1 MMKIRTGMLAVA
13 VTLAAS
19 VASAFDLDAD
29 LSRVRESFDYM
40 HRAVTGKA
48 PAEGAA
54 QFVVDATISKTGNDA
69 YRIQSKGKGVQL
81 TGSNVR
87 SLLYAVYDLFG
98 RRAGCKYFWDG
109 DILPRV
115 EKLDLSNLDIHEE
128 ARFRYRGCRYFGHR
142 SLTRFQAEH
151 WGFEDWKR
159 ELDWLAK
166 NRQNVFFSRLGM
178 DDLFPRTF
186 PEACSYPDASKPL
199 PGQGEGYDNRSLFW
213 SLEYR
218 GELRR
223 RVLAY
228 ARSLGIA
235 FPEDFG
241 TITHWYTRTPQ
252 DFLDNM
258 KPSFLPQA
266 TAVYSEPSGLIWDI
280 RQPKWLN
287 AYWALTET
295 AIKEYGSPAILH
307 TQGFSERR
315 CFEDRAKN
323 LQMKRE
329 MNAKMFEL
337 AAKHYPKSPV
347 FLNSWDFWHNWTM
360 EETREYIKTLDK
372 NQVILLDFCLNAP
385 DRGEGDSQFRN
396 WDVIGKFPYMVGPF
410 RCEPIT
416 MIHEDYEL
424 LEKRFAPARDDPMC
438 VGFLDW
444 TENSHPDALQLKY
457 HVENSWRP
465 RRDGVDPLVDELCRD
480 RYADQQEL
488 LAGIWK
494 DVVKI
499 APKVGRCT
507 DVDALWVQCYA
518 QCIQSFASSF
528 AGVEGDHKAHP
539 ELWTGVG
546 LNTFRSVPDIFRR
559 LADVKWRDEFV
570 KRDAMD
576 LARGAADRLILE
588 MTFSVFDAYFAWR
601 QGTGST
607 ARVLRLL
614 EAYMPLV
621 EHMEKLLQLHKDYS
635 LADTYDHMEA
645 IEHIR
650 NPEFDKVLIENANCW
665 YCVSHQAECAK
676 YFTTPVA
683 REMISRLKAKVLSG
697 DRKGPLADIPV
708 TEMRK
713 AMREKRLDAMR
724 PVEPRSEENWRQTML
739 SFAKVAEKVFE
750 KDTVN
755 IAFLGGSITEMNGF
769 RPLVMAALKAKYPQ
783 VEFKEINAGLSSTC
797 SDTGAYRFADDVLKK
812 GVPDLLIVDSAVND
826 EQDGHFDRQH
836 CLRGVEGIVRH
847 ALAANP
853 SCAIVVSLMVNKA
866 QYDQL
871 MKGETPLHFAV
882 GADVAKHYGAGL
894 ADVGSALAAS
904 AKSGGMSWTEYKD
917 CHPSPEGCKLGAKV
931 VMDAV
936 DKVFDPTKKASLRPC
951 PEPLDRFAY
960 ARGRALPL
968 EDVRLGDGWQVSRPD
983 WEKIPGDKRWYF
995 TLGDAL
1001 WTEKAGGI
1009 AEFAFKGTS
1018 VGVLLT
1024 AGPDAA
1030 DMEVSLDNGPWRRF
1044 ALRATYGT
1052 LHYPY
1057 TQMIEDGL
1065 QDVYHNVR
1073 IRAVPAVRD
1082 GKERTALRINRLFA
1096 NGVPAK
1102 LPVALKYEDY
1112 IYGVCDRT
1120 IPVYR
1125 PGETMTF
1132 TFKLSGFKGFDASE
1146 CTFDWERTGDDGK
1159 RESGKAPADRP
1170 LVLKTSLDR
1179 PGYVRYYVVL
1189 RNAKGEAVRRAAG
1202 DEVYF
1207 DGGAGVDI
1215 KSIRQAVPAPSDFKA
1230 FWAKRKEMLAK
1241 VPWRGHVEKKSVES
1255 PLSDVK
1261 LYAVK
1266 VPCAGGRPVT
1276 GFLSVPKAAKDGKRF
1291 PAALH
1296 YYGYGESWTS
1306 YAYQPPTADRLSANR
1321 IDFFVT
1327 AHGFE
1332 LMREAKY
1339 YDDLRASLTHHK
1351 DGLAFSLEEN
1361 TNPDTAYFCGMTY
1374 RVMRAA
1380 EFVKALSAWNHES
1393 LLAEGASMGGLQ
1405 SIWTAALDPD
1415 VTVCRPDIPWC
1426 CDIGGTELGRN
1437 RGDWYVKWTP
1447 ALGYYDP
1454 VNMAEL
1460 FNPKCELFIPRLGLG
1475 DYICPPTGVTAFYNK
1490 LKCVKGAHGFQ
1501 NTTHG
1506 YVSPRPRQMFALRG
1520 NDVVEFKDGDP
1531 LVAPV
1536 K

>member
-1 MMKIRTGMLAVA
+1 MKLRTVLLSAALSLV
-13 VTLAAS
+13 AS
-19 VASAFDLDAD
+19 VVSAFDLDAD
-29 LSRVRESFDYM
+29 VSCPREAFDYM

-48 PAEGAA
+48 PAEDAA
-54 QFVVDATISKTGNDA
+54 RFVVDATVSKTGNDA
-69 YRIQSKGKGVQL
+69 YRIESKGSGVQF
-81 TGSNVR
+81 TGSNAR
-87 SLLYAVYDLFG
+87 SLIYAVYDLFS
-98 RRAGCKYFWDG
+98 RRAGCRYFWDG

-115 EKLDLSNLDIHEE
+115 EKLDLEGLDVREE
-128 ARFRYRGCRYFGHR
+128 ARFLYRGCRYFGHR

-159 ELDWLAK
+159 ELDWLVK
-166 NRQNVFFSRLGM
+166 NRQNVFFARVGM

-186 PEACSYPDASKPL
+186 PDACSYPDASKPL

-241 TITHWYTRTPQ
+241 TMTHWYTRTPQ

-258 KPSFLPQA
+258 KPDFLPQA
-266 TAVYSEPSGLIWDI
+266 TSVYAEPSGLIWDI
-280 RQPKWLN
+280 RQKKWLD
-287 AYWALTET
+287 AYWSLTET
-295 AIKEYGSPAILH
+295 AIREYGSPSILH

-323 LQMKRE
+323 LQMKRD
-329 MNAKMFEL
+329 MNALMFEL

-372 NQVILLDFCLNAP
+372 DQIILLDFCLNAP
-385 DRGEGDSQFRN
+385 NRGEGDSQFRN

-416 MIHEDYEL
+416 MIHEDYDL
-424 LEKRFAPARDDPMC
+424 LEERFRPAMDDPMC

-465 RRDGVDPLVDELCRD
+465 RRDGVGPLVDELCRD
-480 RYADQQEL
+480 RYAEQREL
-488 LAGIWK
+488 LAGLWK
-494 DVVKI
+494 DVAKI

-518 QCIQSFASSF
+518 QGIQSFASSF
-528 AGVEGDHKAHP
+528 AGIEADHKAHS
-539 ELWTGVG
+539 EKWQGVG
-546 LNTFRSVPDIFRR
+546 LDTFRGVPDIFGR

-601 QGTGST
+601 QGTGTT
-607 ARVLRLL
+607 AHVLRLL
-614 EAYMPLV
+614 DAYMPLV
-621 EHMEKLLQLHKDYS
+621 ELMEKLLQLHKDYS
-635 LADTYDHMEA
+635 LAETFDHMEV

-650 NPEFDKVLIENANCW
+650 NPDFDKILIENANSW

-676 YFTTPVA
+676 YFTTPLA
-683 REMISRLKAKVLSG
+683 REMIRRLKANVVAG
-697 DRKGPLADIPV
+697 DRSKTLKDLPV
-708 TEMRK
+708 TEMRN
-713 AMREKRLDAMR
+713 AMRQMRLDAIR
-724 PVEPRSEENWRQTML
+724 PVEPRSEENWRKTML
-739 SFAKVAEKVFE
+739 DFKSAAERVFE
-750 KDTVN
+750 NDVLN
-755 IAFLGGSITEMNGF
+755 VAFLGGSITEMNGF
-769 RPLVMAALKAKYPQ
+769 RPRVMAALREKNPS
-783 VEFKEINAGLSSTC
+783 VTFNEIAAGLSSTC
-797 SDTGAYRFADDVLKK
+797 SDTGAFRFEEDVLKK
-812 GVPDLLIVDSAVND
+812 GIPDLLIVDSAVND
-826 EQDGHFDRQH
+826 DQDGHFDRSH
-836 CLRGVEGIVRH
+836 CLRGMEGAVRH
-847 ALAANP
+847 ALKANP
-853 SCAIVVSLMVNKA
+853 SCAVVVALMVNKG
-866 QYDQL
+866 QYDLLLQD
-871 MKGETPLHFAV
+871 KVPLQFAV
-882 GADVAKHYGAGL
+882 GKEVAAHYGAVVADIGSTL
-894 ADVGSALAAS
+894 ASS
-904 AKSGGMSWTEYKD
+904 AKAGGMSWKEYVD
-917 CHPSPEGCKLGAKV
+917 CHPSPAGCDMGARV
-931 VMDAV
+931 VMEAV
-936 DKVFDPTKKASLRPC
+936 DKVFDPTKTPVVRPYPKA
-951 PEPLDRFAY
+951 LDVFSY
-960 ARGRALPL
+960 ERGCALPL
-968 EDVRLGDGWQVSRPD
+968 ADVRLGDGWQVSRPA
-983 WEKIPGDKRWYF
+983 WENIPGDKRGYF
-995 TLGDAL
+995 MIGDAL
-1001 WTEKAGGI
+1001 WTEKAGAV

-1018 VGVLLT
+1018 VGALLT
-1024 AGPDAA
+1024 AGPDVA
-1030 DMEVSLDNGPWRRF
+1030 DLEASIDNGPWRRF
-1044 ALRATYGT
+1044 ALRATYGM

-1065 QDVYHNVR
+1065 QDVCHTVR
-1073 IRAVPAVRD
+1073 IRAVPAMRD
-1082 GKERTALRINRLFA
+1082 GAERTALRINRLFV
-1096 NGVPAK
+1096 NGKPAK

-1112 IYGVCDRT
+1112 IYGTSDRE

-1132 TFKLSGFKGFDASE
+1132 TFRLRVFEDFDASE

-1159 RESGKAPADRP
+1159 RETGKAPADRP

-1179 PGYVRYYVVL
+1179 PGYVRYYIVL
-1189 RNAKGEAVRRAAG
+1189 RNEKGEAVRRAAG
-1202 DEVYF
+1202 DEVCF

-1215 KSIRQAVPAPSDFKA
+1215 KDIRQGVPAPADFKA
-1230 FWAKRKEMLAK
+1230 FWKARKEKLSKFA
-1241 VPWRGHVEKKSVES
+1241 WRDRVEQTRVES
-1255 PLSDVK
+1255 PLAEVD
-1261 LYAVK
+1261 LFAVK
-1266 VPCAGGRPVT
+1266 VPCAGGMPVT
-1276 GFLSVPKAAKDGKRF
+1276 GYLSVPKAAKDGKRF
-1291 PAALH
+1291 PAAIH
-1296 YYGYGESWTS
+1296 YYGYGESWTA
-1306 YAYQPPTADRLSANR
+1306 YATQPPTADRLSTNR
-1321 IDFFVT
+1321 VDFFAT
-1327 AHGFE
+1327 AHGFD
-1332 LMREAKY
+1332 LMRDQKY
-1339 YDDLRASLTHHK
+1339 YDDLRTSVTHHK
-1351 DGLAFSLEEN
+1351 DGVAFSPEEN
-1361 TNPDTAYFCGMTY
+1361 ADPDKAYFCGMTY

-1380 EFVKALSAWNHES
+1380 VFVKGQPAWNHEY

-1415 VTVCRPDIPWC
+1415 VTHCRPDIPWC
-1426 CDIGGTELGRN
+1426 CDMGGTELGRN
-1437 RGDWYVKWTP
+1437 RGDWYVRWTP

-1460 FNPKCELFIPRLGLG
+1460 FSPRCELFIPRLGLG

-1490 LKCVKGAHGFQ
+1490 LRCVKGAHGFQ

-1520 NDVVEFKDGDP
+1520 DDVVEFRDGDP
-1531 LVAPV
+1531 LVVPV